1 MENENGGVR
10 DDIKLHREGRR
21 GSLNGTRLN
30 GAHDQAPKSS
40 RKLVLHFDIR
50 NTILVADSVTN
61 VDVDEALNTYLAGVT
76 WGFPTA
82 DGWRWC
88 SDTPSLKPPQK
99 GAVTYYKYLEDRLVN
114 ERFDRTRLRK
124 ETGGFTQAEIGR
136 RFQPYFAKHLQVRRF
151 RFSFAFPTV
160 EGSCF
165 RCSLLKTKV
174 ISLLRYYAFIL
185 CHVLAK

>member
-1 MENENGGVR
+1 MENENGGVINASAR
-10 DDIKLHREGRR
+10 DDIKLHHREGRH
-21 GSLNGTRLN
+21 GSINGTRLN
-30 GAHDQAPKSS
+30 GAHDQAPKSA

-88 SDTPSLKPPQK
+88 SDTPSLKRPQK
-99 GAVTYYKYLEDRLVN
+99 GAVTYYKYLEDRLVD
-114 ERFDRTRLRK
+114 ERSDRTRLRK

-136 RFQPYFAKHLQVRRF
+136 RFQPYFAKHLQVRWF
-151 RFSFAFPTV
+151 RFSFRSQQWTGHTSGA
-160 EGSCF
+160 
-165 RCSLLKTKV
+165 RQLKQK
-174 ISLLRYYAFIL
+174 
-185 CHVLAK
+185 